1 MKLSRWKLSGD
12 CYLNEKDDYIP
23 DKWLPYVSELSCGSG
38 TCEVYRPSTRGYK
51 KENLLKKMKSLSYV
65 DEVLEIREIEL
76 GDATIIGIDYR
87 TEGQWQTF
95 VIILAKE
102 ASVAE
107 QGKIAEL

>member
-12 CYLNEKDDYIP
+12 CYLNEREDYIP
-23 DKWLPYVSELSCGSG
+23 DKWLSYVSELSCGSG
-38 TCEVYRPSTRGYK
+38 TCEIYRPSQRGYK
-51 KENLLKKMKSLSYV
+51 KENILKKMKSLSYV
-65 DEVLEIREIEL
+65 DEVVETTEIEIE
-76 GDATIIGIDYR
+76 DATIIGIDYI

-107 QGKIAEL
+107 QGKIIEI